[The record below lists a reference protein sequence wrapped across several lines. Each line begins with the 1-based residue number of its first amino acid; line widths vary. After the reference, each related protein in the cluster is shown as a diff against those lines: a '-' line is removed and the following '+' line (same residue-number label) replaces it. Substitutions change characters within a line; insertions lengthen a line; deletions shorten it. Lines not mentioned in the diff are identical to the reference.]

1 MHRIQRIG
9 PLSLAKIQGVMFLV
23 IGLIFGVLYGVI
35 MGIAGVVTM
44 AAGEEEGAMFLIL
57 GAASL
62 FGFPIL
68 YAVMGFLM
76 GALMAWA
83 YNLAARYIGGLE
95 VELATVEP
103 PAGKPTAGTSE
114 IPEASPEVQAPGAG
128 L

>member
-44 AAGEEEGAMFLIL
+44 SAGEEEGAMFLIL
-57 GAASL
+57 GAVSV
-62 FGFPIL
+62 FGFPIF

-95 VELATVEP
+95 VELAAVDPLPAAPAPAEP
-103 PAGKPTAGTSE
+103 P
-114 IPEASPEVQAPGAG
+114 
-128 L
+128 LD

>member
-1 MHRIQRIG
+1 MQRIMRIG

-35 MGIAGVVTM
+35 MGVAGAVTM

-57 GAASL
+57 GAVSL

-83 YNLAARYIGGLE
+83 YNLAARHIGGLE
-95 VELATVEP
+95 VVLTAEEPPAASPAPVEP
-103 PAGKPTAGTSE
+103 PLG
-114 IPEASPEVQAPGAG
+114 
-128 L
+128 